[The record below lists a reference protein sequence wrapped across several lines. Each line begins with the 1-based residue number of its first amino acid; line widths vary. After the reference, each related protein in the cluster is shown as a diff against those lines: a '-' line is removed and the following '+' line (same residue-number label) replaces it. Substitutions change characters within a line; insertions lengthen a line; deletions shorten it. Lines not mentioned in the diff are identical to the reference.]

1 MKMLVV
7 KSKIK
12 EYVKDCNVSGDFAE
26 ALNREVETLISKA
39 EERCKA
45 NGRKTCQARDL

>member
-1 MKMLVV
+1 MLVV

-12 EYVKDCNVSGDFAE
+12 EYVKECNVSGDFAE
-26 ALNREVETLISKA
+26 TLNKEVQNLISKA

-45 NGRKTCQARDL
+45 NGRKTVQARDL

>member
-1 MKMLVV
+1 MLVV

-12 EYVKDCNVSGDFAE
+12 EYVKDCNVAGDFAE
-26 ALNREVETLISKA
+26 ALDKEVEVLNSKA

-45 NGRKTCQARDL
+45 NGRKTVQSRDL